1 MYIRSH
7 KLTLERESSMLRA
20 GFELRLVSTPLIDRS
35 SMSESSH
42 RKRPRAMTRTT
53 SKGEIAHEVQTENHD
68 ESRRAKISSDASS
81 TCIESKS
88 TKEDGEKKVG
98 ELSQPLDFL
107 HSCGACGRPLGL
119 ERDIYIYRCM
129 I

>member
-1 MYIRSH
+1 
-7 KLTLERESSMLRA
+7 
-20 GFELRLVSTPLIDRS
+20 
-35 SMSESSH
+35 MSESSH

-53 SKGEIAHEVQTENHD
+53 SKGEITHEVQTENHD
-68 ESRRAKISSDASS
+68 ESRRAKISSDAS

-88 TKEDGEKKVG
+88 IKEDGEKVG

-119 ERDIYIYRCM
+119 ERDIYIYRGESAFCSAECRERHM
-129 I
+129 RYDLTKRNSSLHQRE